1 MTNLRT
7 VIETTD
13 APSPRVVIPGADGE
27 PLVSIVVVTYGT
39 GPVVLDALAAVAAH
53 TAPPYEVIVVDN
65 PPSDG
70 PRTAEMLRAATCGV
84 VLVTPSENLG
94 FGGGNN
100 LGVDTARGSTICLLN
115 PDVIVGDG
123 WLAQLTAALDDPV
136 VAVAAPAFLDP
147 DGTLQEAGQV
157 VYDDGCTAAIGGP
170 ELFTGDPAQVFTRD
184 VDYASAACWVLRR
197 DEFLAIGGFDERYRP
212 AYFED
217 VDYAMRVEQAG
228 QRTRLVVDV
237 PVVHE
242 HGSAGSSEAV
252 AIAERSRDTLRT
264 TWHGELAARPPR
276 PDDRSAAIDNRDRL
290 AGRRSLTIAWFA
302 DCGRRRWEQAL
313 DDAAADA
320 ARRPRDRVTLLTDRD
335 PTPERAAAARRCGLE
350 IVVVATTADPVVQRR
365 VDHADDV
372 QRVRTLR
379 HRPAVVAVIVAA
391 LVVGLVVRWLV
402 LRSPAGIITAD
413 EAYTGIQSFEI
424 LSGRFPVVLGGTT
437 YTLPLESYLY
447 APIAALLGA
456 NVVLLK
462 LLATLSWALASV
474 ALAAAALRLS
484 NRRTALVAALLCWF
498 TPGALLLISVSA
510 YAAYASGMLV
520 SIVAFVVATTLID
533 AEQPR
538 RGMAVLFGALAGF
551 GFWLHPMFTASLLP
565 MVVVVLWF
573 HRRRIDVWIAVTV
586 GGLLGCSPFLA
597 WNAANSWPS
606 LTAPADVEG
615 TYGERFRGFFVDL
628 LPRAFGLR
636 DLALDWQPDGV
647 IGPLLYVALLALV
660 VGGIV
665 VLARRPGPRSRVL
678 LPAVLIAVFPIMAL
692 FENLIFANDG
702 RYGIIAFPFL
712 LLAMAIAVDEL
723 MGRHAGR
730 ALGVAAVVAL
740 VWIVGLIVPTVAP
753 LVDDTDGDPNASINA
768 VVDRLD
774 EVGIDRIYGSYW
786 AVHPVDFVGD
796 RDLTGAVFPFWP
808 IRFPDRQRTV
818 GATPPEQVAVVYLT
832 TDEDPTQL
840 LLPVEAYERSV
851 YGDFVLYIP
860 TSAAATA
867 GN

>member
-1 MTNLRT
+1 M
-7 VIETTD
+7 
-13 APSPRVVIPGADGE
+13 VIPGADSE

-39 GPVVLDALAAVAAH
+39 GPIVLDALAAVAAH

-70 PRTAEMLRAATCGV
+70 PRTADMLRAATRGV
-84 VLVTPSENLG
+84 ILVTPPENLG

-100 LGVDTARGSTICLLN
+100 LGVDTARGSTICVLN

-123 WLAQLTAALDDPV
+123 WLAPLTAALADPV
-136 VAVAAPAFLDP
+136 VAVASPAFLDP

-264 TWHGELAARPPR
+264 TWERELAARPTR
-276 PDDRSAAIDNRDRL
+276 PDDRSAAIENRDRL

-302 DCGRRRWEQAL
+302 ECGDRRWEQAL

-320 ARRPRDRVTLLTDRD
+320 ALRPRDRITLLTDRD
-335 PTPERAAAARRCGLE
+335 PTPERADAARRCGLE
-350 IVVVATTADPVVQRR
+350 IVVVATTTDPVVQRR

-372 QRVRTLR
+372 QRIRTPRRLA
-379 HRPAVVAVIVAA
+379 RPAVIVAVVAA

-402 LRSPAGIITAD
+402 LRSPAGILTAD

-447 APIAALLGA
+447 APIAAVLGA
-456 NVVLLK
+456 DVVLLK

-474 ALAAAALRLS
+474 ALAAAAMRLA

-498 TPGALLLISVSA
+498 TPGALLLVSVAA

-520 SIVAFVVATTLID
+520 SIVAFIVATTLID
-533 AEQPR
+533 AERPR
-538 RGMAVLFGALAGF
+538 REMAVLFGALAGF

-565 MVVVVLWF
+565 MVGVVLWF
-573 HRRRIDVWIAVTV
+573 HRRRIDMWIAVTV

-597 WNAANSWPS
+597 WNAANAWPS

-636 DLALDWQPDGV
+636 DLALDWQPNGV
-647 IGPLLYVALLALV
+647 IGPVLYVALLALV
-660 VGGIV
+660 VVGIV
-665 VLARRPGPRSRVL
+665 VLLRRPGPRSRVL
-678 LPAVLIAVFPIMAL
+678 LPAVLVAVFPIMAL

-723 MGRHAGR
+723 MGRHTATR

-808 IRFPDRQRTV
+808 IRFPDRQRIV
-818 GATPPEQVAVVYLT
+818 GATPPEQVAVLYLT

-851 YGDFVLYIP
+851 YGGFVLYIP